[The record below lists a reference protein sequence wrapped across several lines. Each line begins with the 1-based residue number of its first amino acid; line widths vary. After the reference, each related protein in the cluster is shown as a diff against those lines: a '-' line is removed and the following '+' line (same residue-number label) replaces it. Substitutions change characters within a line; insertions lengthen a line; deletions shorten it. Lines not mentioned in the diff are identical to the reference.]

1 MIGYEDYDDRSL
13 ADIVFDEV
21 PFVKD
26 AYQEY
31 ARDREDYN
39 EDEEY
44 YRVSDRTQGYRFS
57 LSYV

>member
-57 LSYV
+57 FSYV